1 MKSVRF
7 LAGLLVILMSL
18 FLLAACRKDKPTGDP
33 SGTSPSDPSVTNTP
47 GAYETDPDATEAP
60 TQSAGTE
67 APTDGDVTETPTEA
81 PTEEVTTE
89 APTEEETT
97 EPFVL
102 PEADPDDA
110 ASAGLPLDKDDYV
123 FIGESAAHDPKV
135 QYLFMINYPHAYE
148 GKTFTLYGNI
158 MEDEAGNLIL
168 SLGDDMEFVIYF
180 KNGKAPTVGSYV
192 KITATYEKTVDRGEY
207 VDFDSYTMMVT
218 ACEVLG
224 EAKGPNGGKLM
235 YITASAL
242 NVRTSSDTSSS
253 ANIIGTLA
261 KGDLVEVFEQD
272 AKGWYRITFNGQTA
286 YISNK
291 YVSETKP

>member
-33 SGTSPSDPSVTNTP
+33 SDSTPSDPTATTLP
-47 GAYETDPDATEAP
+47 GVYETDPDATEAP
-60 TQSAGTE
+60 TAPADTE
-67 APTDGDVTETPTEA
+67 APTDGDVTEA
-81 PTEEVTTE
+81 PTEEETTE
-89 APTEEETT
+89 DVTTEEETT

-110 ASAGLPLDKDDYV
+110 ASAGLPLDKDNYT
-123 FIGESAAHDPKV
+123 FIGENAAHDPKV

-148 GKTFTLYGNI
+148 GKSFTLYGNI
-158 MEDEAGNLIL
+158 MEDEAGNLVL

-180 KNGKAPTVGSYV
+180 KNNNAPTVGSYV
-192 KITATYEKTVDRGEY
+192 KVTATYEKTVDRGEY